1 MKFAMSSSR
10 LTNTVLAPALL
21 GVAVLCLS
29 PSASS
34 ALGAYTQ
41 INLVSDIPGLAS
53 HTDPNLK
60 NPWGISASATSPFW
74 VSDAGTGVST
84 IYDSA
89 GNINARVVT
98 IPGPGVGPSVP
109 TGQIFNGT
117 PSFNADLFVFASA
130 RGTITGWRGVLGN
143 TAEMLINNSSAGAS
157 YLGLANGTTGGNNY
171 LYAADFGRGEIDV
184 FTGVSI
190 TATTLAGL
198 FKDPLLPVG
207 YSPFNIQNLGGSLYV
222 TYALKGA
229 DGKDAKGAAH
239 GVVDKYDLNG
249 NLVSR
254 ITSGGVLNSPW
265 GVALA
270 PSSFGAFANDLLVGN
285 LGDGTINAFDAL
297 TGAFVG
303 TIQDGSGNPLVNDG
317 LWGLQFGNGAAAG
330 TLYFAA
336 GIQGETHGLFGAI
349 TPVPEPATTGSIGA
363 AALVGLCAVARLRR
377 RRTAVATVEVQK

>member
-1 MKFAMSSSR
+1 MIPYR
-10 LTNTVLAPALL
+10 PRNTLLAPALL
-21 GVAVLCLS
+21 GAVALCLS
-29 PSASS
+29 PSISS
-34 ALGAYTQ
+34 ALGAYSQT
-41 INLVSDIPGLAS
+41 NLVSDIPGLAS

-84 IYDSA
+84 LYDSA

-117 PSFNADLFVFASA
+117 PSFNADNFVFASA
-130 RGTITGWRGVLGN
+130 RGTITGWRAALGN
-143 TAEMLINNSSAGAS
+143 TAEILVNNSSVGAS

-229 DGKDAKGAAH
+229 DGKDAKGAGH

-254 ITSGGVLNSPW
+254 IASGGVLNSPW

-285 LGDGTINAFDAL
+285 LGDGTINAFDPT

-303 TIQDGSGNPLVNDG
+303 TIQDGNGNPLVNDG

-330 TLYFAA
+330 TLFFAA
-336 GIQGETHGLFGAI
+336 GIQDETHGLFGAI
-349 TPVPEPATTGSIGA
+349 TPVPEPATTGAMGA
-363 AALVGLCAVARLRR
+363 AALVGLCVVARVRR
-377 RRTAVATVEVQK
+377 RRPALAVIEVQK